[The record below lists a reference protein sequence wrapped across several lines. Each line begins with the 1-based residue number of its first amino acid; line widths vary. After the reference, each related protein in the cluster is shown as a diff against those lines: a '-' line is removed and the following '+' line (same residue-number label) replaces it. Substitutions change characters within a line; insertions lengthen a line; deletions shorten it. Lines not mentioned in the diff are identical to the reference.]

1 MSSPVVFRFPSIPV
15 MTQFL
20 CNHELLNT
28 PDYQEMRLTQI
39 VMNLAV
45 ERFADSDRVEHGI
58 LCGAA
63 LIVYDLQQGKDGFSG
78 KKILGF
84 DLPQKKWT
92 KLYNDIERVLFE
104 CADLSTPVM
113 QEK

>member
-1 MSSPVVFRFPSIPV
+1 MSSPVFRFPSIPV
-15 MTQFL
+15 MTRFL

-28 PDYQEMRLTQI
+28 PDYQEMRLTQMVI
-39 VMNLAV
+39 KLAT
-45 ERFADSDRVEHGI
+45 ERFADSDRVEDGI
-58 LCGAA
+58 LFGAA
-63 LIVYDLQQGKDGFSG
+63 LIVYDLQQGEDGFSR

-92 KLYNDIERVLFE
+92 KLYNNIERVLFE
-104 CADLSTPVM
+104 CAELSTPVM